1 MTDFSAT
8 ETVTMGMVAVMAIK
22 MAFDTVRAMRVKNGH
37 SLPAQ
42 ASVTKENASEFW
54 LLQKG
59 MEALLLG
66 NAETAKRSLEIA
78 ERILKLLEQ
87 VHADTDKRRR

>member
-1 MTDFSAT
+1 MSDLSAP

-22 MAFDTVRAMRVKNGH
+22 MAFDVVKAVRVKNGH
-37 SLPAQ
+37 GIPTQ
-42 ASVTKENASEFW
+42 ATVTKENASEFW